1 MRSVHASAEHIH
13 GLRFSVRIGTA
24 AGGRNH
30 ACKVTPNRLAGW
42 CFCALFALVAH
53 PVSADESNERVLV
66 VDPYLELHTGP
77 GRGYPIFDIAERD
90 ERVEILKR
98 HTDWFKV
105 RTARGREGWVSRA
118 QMEATLTEAG
128 ERKTFR
134 DVLFDDYLS
143 RRLEFGFSFGTFKR
157 DSLLSAYTGYRVHDN
172 FVVEFTIAQS
182 AGDFSGTSLYYGAL
196 VSQPFPD
203 SRWSPFFALGA
214 GRFTNTPKSTLVS
227 ANETKGDIVNA
238 AIGLR
243 YYVTRQFFLRI
254 EAKTHVTLI
263 NYDSTNHYTELSA
276 GAAFF
281 F

>member
-1 MRSVHASAEHIH
+1 MRPVHASGKYIH
-13 GLRFSVRIGTA
+13 GLRFSLRMGTA
-24 AGGRNH
+24 ARGRHH
-30 ACKVTPNRLAGW
+30 ACKVGPNRLAGW
-42 CFCALFALVAH
+42 CLSVLFAFVL

-66 VDPYLELHTGP
+66 ADPYLELHTGP
-77 GRGYPIFDIAERD
+77 GRGYPVFDIAERG

-105 RTARGREGWVSRA
+105 RTPRGREGWVSRA

-128 ERKTFR
+128 EKKTFR
-134 DVLFDDYLS
+134 DVLFDDYL
-143 RRLEFGFSFGTFKR
+143 RRRTEFGFSFGTFKR
-157 DSLLSAYTGYRVHDN
+157 DPLLSAHTGYRMHDN
-172 FVVEFTIAQS
+172 FVVELTIAQS
-182 AGDFSGTSLYYGAL
+182 AGDFSTTSLLYGAL

-227 ANETKGDIVNA
+227 AIETKGGLANA

-243 YYVTRQFFLRI
+243 YYVTRQFFLRV
-254 EAKTHVTLI
+254 EAKRHVTLV
-263 NYDSTNHYTELSA
+263 NYDNTNHYTELSA

>member
-1 MRSVHASAEHIH
+1 MHAGGEYVH
-13 GLRFSVRIGTA
+13 GLRFSVRMDTA
-24 AGGRNH
+24 AGSRHH
-30 ACKVTPNRLAGW
+30 ACELSPNRLAGW
-42 CFCALFALVAH
+42 CFCALVAFVL

-66 VDPYLELHTGP
+66 ADPYLELHTGP
-77 GRGYPIFDIAERD
+77 GRGYPIFDIAERG

-105 RTARGREGWVSRA
+105 RTARDREGWVSRA

-128 ERKTFR
+128 ENKTFR
-134 DVLFDDYLS
+134 DVLFDDYLK
-143 RRLEFGFSFGTFKR
+143 RRLEFGFSFGTFQG
-157 DSLLSAYTGYRVHDN
+157 DPLLSAYTGYRVHDN
-172 FVVEFTIAQS
+172 FVVELTIAQS
-182 AGDFSGTSLYYGAL
+182 AGDFSTTSLYYVAL

-214 GRFTNTPKSTLVS
+214 GRFTNKPKSTLVS
-227 ANETKGDIVNA
+227 AIETKGDLANA

-254 EAKTHVTLI
+254 EAKEHVALI
-263 NYDSTNHYTELSA
+263 NYDTTNHYTEWSA

>member
-1 MRSVHASAEHIH
+1 MHARGEHLH
-13 GLRFSVRIGTA
+13 GLRFSVRMDPA
-24 AGGRNH
+24 AGRRHH
-30 ACKVTPNRLAGW
+30 AYKLTAKRLAGW
-42 CFCALFALVAH
+42 CFCALFAFVP
-53 PVSADESNERVLV
+53 PVSADESNARVFV
-66 VDPYLELHTGP
+66 ADPYLELHTGP
-77 GRGYPIFDIAERD
+77 GRGYPIFDIAERG

-105 RTARGREGWVSRA
+105 RTARGAEGWASRA
-118 QMEATLTEAG
+118 EMEATLTEAG

-134 DVLFDDYLS
+134 DVLFDDYLA
-143 RRLEFGFSFGTFKR
+143 RRLEFGFSFGTFKH
-157 DSLLSAYTGYRVHDN
+157 DPLLSAHAGYRVHDN
-172 FVVEFTIAQS
+172 FVIELTIAQS
-182 AGDFSGTSLYYGAL
+182 AGDFSSTSLLYVAL

-227 ANETKGDIVNA
+227 AIETRGDVANA

-243 YYVTRQFFLRI
+243 YYVTRQFFLRV
-254 EAKTHVTLI
+254 EAKQHVTLV

>member
-1 MRSVHASAEHIH
+1 MASP
-13 GLRFSVRIGTA
+13 
-24 AGGRNH
+24 
-30 ACKVTPNRLAGW
+30 KRLAGW
-42 CFCALFALVAH
+42 CFCALFAFVL

-66 VDPYLELHTGP
+66 ADPYLELHTGP
-77 GRGYPIFDIAERD
+77 GRGYPIFDIAERG

-105 RTARGREGWVSRA
+105 RTARDREGWVSRE

-128 ERKTFR
+128 EKKTFR
-134 DVLFDDYLS
+134 DVLFDDYLK
-143 RRLEFGFSFGTFKR
+143 RRLEFGFSFGTLQG
-157 DSLLSAYTGYRVHDN
+157 DPLLSAYTGYRVHDN
-172 FVVEFTIAQS
+172 FLIELTIAQS
-182 AGDFSGTSLYYGAL
+182 AADFSTTSLYYLAL

-203 SRWSPFFALGA
+203 SRWSPFVALGA

-227 ANETKGDIVNA
+227 AIETKGGLANA

-254 EAKTHVTLI
+254 EAKEHVALI
-263 NYDSTNHYTELSA
+263 NYNSTTHYTEWSA

>member
-1 MRSVHASAEHIH
+1 MRPVRTGREYIH
-13 GLRFSVRIGTA
+13 ELRFSVRMGKP
-24 AGGRNH
+24 GGGGHH
-30 ACKVTPNRLAGW
+30 AFPNRLAGW
-42 CFCALFALVAH
+42 CFCALVAFAPPAF
-53 PVSADESNERVLV
+53 ADESHERVLV
-66 VDPYLELHTGP
+66 ADPYLELHTGP
-77 GRGYPIFDIAERD
+77 GRAYPIFDIAERG

-105 RTARGREGWVSRA
+105 RTARDKEGWVSRA

-134 DVLFDDYLS
+134 DVLFDDYLA
-143 RRLEFGFSFGTFKR
+143 RRMEFGFSFGSLNH
-157 DSLLSAYTGYRVHDN
+157 DPLLSAYAGYRLHEN
-172 FVVEFTIAQS
+172 FVVELTIAQS
-182 AGDFSGTSLYYGAL
+182 AGDFSTTSLYYVSL

-203 SRWSPFFALGA
+203 LRWSPFLALGA

-227 ANETKGDIVNA
+227 GVETKGDLANA

-243 YYVTRQFFLRI
+243 YYVTRQFFVRV
-254 EAKTHVTLI
+254 EAKKHVALI
-263 NYDSTNHYTELSA
+263 DYNRTDDYTELSA

>member
-1 MRSVHASAEHIH
+1 MLSA
-13 GLRFSVRIGTA
+13 T
-24 AGGRNH
+24 
-30 ACKVTPNRLAGW
+30 RLAGW
-42 CFCALFALVAH
+42 CFCAFFGFVL
-53 PVSADESNERVLV
+53 PVSADESNARVLV
-66 VDPYLELHTGP
+66 ADPYLELHTGP
-77 GRGYPIFDIAERD
+77 GRGYPIFDIAERG

-105 RTARGREGWVSRA
+105 RTARDREGWVSRA

-128 ERKTFR
+128 EKRTFR
-134 DVLFDDYLS
+134 DVLFDDYLA
-143 RRLEFGFSFGTFKR
+143 RRLEFGFAFGTFKS
-157 DSLLSAYTGYRVHDN
+157 DPLLSAYAGYRVHDN
-172 FVVEFTIAQS
+172 FVVELTIAQS
-182 AGDFSGTSLYYGAL
+182 AGDFSTTSLYYVSL

-203 SRWSPFFALGA
+203 SRWSPFLALGA

-227 ANETKGDIVNA
+227 AIETRGDTANA

-243 YYVTRQFFLRI
+243 YYITRQFFLRI
-254 EAKTHVTLI
+254 EAKQHVTLI

>member
-1 MRSVHASAEHIH
+1 M
-13 GLRFSVRIGTA
+13 GTA
-24 AGGRNH
+24 AGGGLH
-30 ACKVTPNRLAGW
+30 AYKVGPNRLAGW
-42 CFCALFALVAH
+42 CFCALFAFVL
-53 PVSADESNERVLV
+53 PVSADESNARVLV
-66 VDPYLELHTGP
+66 ADPYLELHTGP
-77 GRGYPIFDIAERD
+77 GRGYPIFDIAERG

-105 RTARGREGWVSRA
+105 RTARDREGWVSRA

-128 ERKTFR
+128 EKKTFR

-143 RRLEFGFSFGTFKR
+143 RRMEFGFSFGTLKR
-157 DSLLSAYTGYRVHDN
+157 DSLLSAYVGYRVHDN
-172 FVVEFTIAQS
+172 FVVELTIAQS
-182 AGDFSGTSLYYGAL
+182 AGDFSSTSLYYVAL
-196 VSQPFPD
+196 ASQPFPD

-227 ANETKGDIVNA
+227 AIETKGDIVNA

-243 YYVTRQFFLRI
+243 FYVTRQFFLRI
-254 EAKTHVTLI
+254 EAKQHLTLVD
-263 NYDSTNHYTELSA
+263 YDRTNHYTELSA

>member
-1 MRSVHASAEHIH
+1 MRPVHAGGEYIRK
-13 GLRFSVRIGTA
+13 LRFLRIGTA
-24 AGGRNH
+24 VGDRNH
-30 ACKVTPNRLAGW
+30 AHKVSPNRLAGW
-42 CFCALFALVAH
+42 CFCALFAFVL
-53 PVSADESNERVLV
+53 PVSADEANERVLV
-66 VDPYLELHTGP
+66 VDPYLELHTAP
-77 GRGYPIFDIAERD
+77 GRGYPIFDIAERG

-118 QMEATLTEAG
+118 QIEATLTEAG

-134 DVLFDDYLS
+134 DVLFDDYLA
-143 RRLEFGFSFGTFKR
+143 RRMEFGFSFGTFNR
-157 DSLLSAYTGYRVHDN
+157 DPLLSVYTGYRMHDN
-172 FVVEFTIAQS
+172 FSVELTIAQS
-182 AGDFSGTSLYYGAL
+182 AGDFSSTSLYYGAL

-203 SRWSPFFALGA
+203 LRWSPFVALGW

-227 ANETKGDIVNA
+227 ANQSKGDLANA

-254 EAKTHVTLI
+254 EAKQHVMLV
-263 NYDSTNHYTELSA
+263 NYDKTNHYTELSA

>member
-1 MRSVHASAEHIH
+1 VRPVHAGGESFH
-13 GLRFSVRIGTA
+13 GLRFSLRMGTA
-24 AGGRNH
+24 AGGRHH
-30 ACKVTPNRLAGW
+30 ACKVSPNGLAGW
-42 CFCALFALVAH
+42 CLFVLLAFVL

-66 VDPYLELHTGP
+66 ADPYLELHTAP
-77 GRGYPIFDIAERD
+77 GRGYPIFDISERG

-105 RTARGREGWVSRA
+105 RTARGKEGWVSRE

-134 DVLFDDYLS
+134 DVLFDDYLA
-143 RRLEFGFSFGTFKR
+143 RRLEFGFSFGTFRR
-157 DSLLSAYTGYRVHDN
+157 DPLLSAYTGYRVHEN
-172 FVVEFTIAQS
+172 LVVELTVAQS
-182 AGDFSGTSLYYGAL
+182 AGDFSTTSLYYAAL

-203 SRWSPFFALGA
+203 SRWSPFFSLGA

-227 ANETKGDIVNA
+227 AIETKGGLANA
-238 AIGLR
+238 AVGLR
-243 YYVTRQFFLRI
+243 YYVTRQFFLHI
-254 EAKTHVTLI
+254 EAKRHVTLV
-263 NYDSTNHYTELSA
+263 NYNSTGHYTELSA

>member
-1 MRSVHASAEHIH
+1 MRPVHTGGEYIH
-13 GLRFSVRIGTA
+13 GLRFSVKMGTA
-24 AGGRNH
+24 AGGRHH
-30 ACKVTPNRLAGW
+30 AYKVRPNRLAGW
-42 CFCALFALVAH
+42 CLCALLTFVL
-53 PVSADESNERVLV
+53 PVSADDSNARVLV
-66 VDPYLELHTGP
+66 ADPFLELHTGP
-77 GRGYPIFDIAERD
+77 GRGYPIFDIAERG

-105 RTARGREGWVSRA
+105 RTARGKEGWVSRA

-128 ERKTFR
+128 EKKTFR
-134 DVLFDDYLS
+134 DVLFDDYLA

-157 DSLLSAYTGYRVHDN
+157 DRLLSAYTGYRVHDN
-172 FVVEFTIAQS
+172 FVVELTIAQS
-182 AGDFSGTSLYYGAL
+182 AGDFSTTSLYYVAL

-227 ANETKGDIVNA
+227 AIETKGGMANA

-243 YYVTRQFFLRI
+243 YYVTRQFFLRA
-254 EAKTHVTLI
+254 EAKQHVTLI

>member
-1 MRSVHASAEHIH
+1 M
-13 GLRFSVRIGTA
+13 GTA
-24 AGGRNH
+24 ARGRHN
-30 ACKVTPNRLAGW
+30 ARKLSPNGLAGW
-42 CFCALFALVAH
+42 CFCAFLAFAL
-53 PVSADESNERVLV
+53 PVSADESNAFVLV
-66 VDPYLELHTGP
+66 ADPYLELHTGP
-77 GRGYPIFDIAERD
+77 GRGYPIFDIAERG

-105 RTARGREGWVSRA
+105 QTARGREGWVSRE

-128 ERKTFR
+128 EKKTFR
-134 DVLFDDYLS
+134 DVLFDDYLA
-143 RRLEFGFSFGTFKR
+143 RRMEFGFSVGRFKR
-157 DSLLSAYTGYRVHDN
+157 DPLLSAHTGYRVHDN
-172 FVVEFTIAQS
+172 FVVELTIAQS
-182 AGDFSGTSLYYGAL
+182 AGDFSSTSLLYGAL

-227 ANETKGDIVNA
+227 AIETKGDVANA

-243 YYVTRQFFLRI
+243 YYVTRQFFLRV
-254 EAKTHVTLI
+254 EAKRHVTLV
-263 NYDSTNHYTELSA
+263 NYDSTNAYTELSA